1 MINVLICT
9 KVYRMLS
16 HQTIAVAN
24 NSQCKFYTKV
34 THQSKLKN
42 DRIEDKIVKYDRQRG
57 IVAFLRRIRCM

>member
-1 MINVLICT
+1 
-9 KVYRMLS
+9 MLS

-42 DRIEDKIVKYDRQRG
+42 DRIEDKIVKYDKQRG